1 VTPALKSGSHVI
13 RSRERSEPNSIDII
27 VSYATAGVRSMTLTT
42 AAHLIA
48 AAKARIENLSPA
60 AVAGEVAGGEV
71 LLVDIREAEERAQH
85 GSIPGAIHTA
95 RGMLEFAADPTSA
108 YYHPAFDPGA
118 RIILYCASGGRSA
131 LAADML
137 QLLGYT
143 RMAHLD
149 GGLKA
154 WLAAGLP
161 IERSG
166 EPRAKTL
173 EGGRAVES

>member
-1 VTPALKSGSHVI
+1 MSLK
-13 RSRERSEPNSIDII
+13 
-27 VSYATAGVRSMTLTT
+27 T

-48 AAKARIENLSPA
+48 EAKARIENLTPE
-60 AVAGEVAGGEV
+60 AVAAELTGGVV
-71 LLVDIREAEERAQH
+71 LLVDIREPEERTQH
-85 GSIPGAIHTA
+85 GGIPGAIHTA

-118 RIILYCASGGRSA
+118 RIILFCATGGRSA
-131 LAADML
+131 LAAAML

-161 IERSG
+161 IEK
-166 EPRAKTL
+166 EAAP
-173 EGGRAVES
+173 V

>member
-1 VTPALKSGSHVI
+1 MSLK
-13 RSRERSEPNSIDII
+13 
-27 VSYATAGVRSMTLTT
+27 T

-48 AAKARIENLSPA
+48 EAKARIENLSPA
-60 AVAGEVAGGEV
+60 AVAAELAGGNV
-71 LLVDIREAEERAQH
+71 LLVDVREAEEWRQ
-85 GSIPGAIHTA
+85 GCIPGAIHTA
-95 RGMLEFAADPTSA
+95 RGMLEFYADPTSA
-108 YYHPAFDPGA
+108 YHRPAFDPGS

-131 LAADML
+131 LAASML

>member
-1 VTPALKSGSHVI
+1 
-13 RSRERSEPNSIDII
+13 
-27 VSYATAGVRSMTLTT
+27 MTLTT

-71 LLVDIREAEERAQH
+71 LLVDIREAEERAQL

-131 LAADML
+131 LAASML

-149 GGLKA
+149 GGLRA
-154 WLAAGLP
+154 WQAAGLP
-161 IERSG
+161 VECSG
-166 EPRAKTL
+166 EPCAKNL

>member
-1 VTPALKSGSHVI
+1 MSPK
-13 RSRERSEPNSIDII
+13 
-27 VSYATAGVRSMTLTT
+27 T

-48 AAKARIENLSPA
+48 EAKARIENLTPA
-60 AVAGEVAGGEV
+60 AVAAELAGEEV

-95 RGMLEFAADPTSA
+95 RGMLEFCADPTSA
-108 YYHPAFDPGA
+108 HYRPGFDPGS

-137 QLLGYT
+137 QLLGYD
-143 RMAHLD
+143 RIAHLD

-154 WLAAGLP
+154 WQDAGRP
-161 IERSG
+161 VVM
-166 EPRAKTL
+166 EP
-173 EGGRAVES
+173 